1 MGPILI
7 PIPVLISSP
16 KGTSV
21 IAIER
26 KPLETG
32 TTTPQNSNRVTVNWM
47 RDQSQTKMA
56 SAFLELIVPRS
67 VHLEG
72 HDDQAVRS
80 RPAWWPRPDGGVQA
94 NPLNITVD
102 S

>member
-7 PIPVLISSP
+7 PIPVLIPSP

-21 IAIER
+21 IAMER

-32 TTTPQNSNRVTVNWM
+32 TTTPQNSNRVTVTWM
-47 RDQSQTKMA
+47 RDKSQTKMA
-56 SAFLELIVPRS
+56 SAFLEWIVPRS

-72 HDDQAVRS
+72 HDDRTVRS
-80 RPAWWPRPDGGVQA
+80 RSASWPPSHSGLQA
-94 NPLNITVD
+94 NPLNTIVD